1 MRAALLLLLAVF
13 ALATGCGSARPPL
26 EPLPVEIGRRDA
38 RAPSATPL
46 RPVDLAARAQRA
58 VVYIELDPRTVKPFS
73 QYAQDVG
80 TSFLTMLASPLTAP
94 LFLAELF
101 FGWLDFSTSWG
112 SGFIVDTAGH
122 MITNAHVVG
131 DEEEV
136 NVARADGT
144 KGRARVIATDPARDL
159 ALLRLKGD
167 ARLAADDAAPLGSS
181 SVVRLGQ
188 DVVIF
193 GFPKRPFQSEGTPRP
208 TVTHGIVSSRDIE
221 SGEEAPRFQLD
232 APANGGASGSPV
244 LDEHGAV
251 IAVVTEVGDPAAFE
265 NQTFAIPID
274 DVVKA
279 FFRRTADGHP
289 H

>member
-1 MRAALLLLLAVF
+1 
-13 ALATGCGSARPPL
+13 
-26 EPLPVEIGRRDA
+26 
-38 RAPSATPL
+38 
-46 RPVDLAARAQRA
+46 LAARGARA
-58 VVYIELDPRTVKPFS
+58 TVYIELDSRTVKPFRD
-73 QYAQDVG
+73 YAHGVG
-80 TSFLTMLASPLTAP
+80 VSFLTMLASPLTAP

-101 FGWLDFSTSWG
+101 FGWLDFSTQWG
-112 SGFIVDTAGH
+112 TGFIVDPLGH
-122 MITNAHVVG
+122 IVTNAHVVG

-136 NVARADGT
+136 TIARSDDT
-144 KGRARVIATDPARDL
+144 KGRARVIAVDADRDL

-167 ARLAADDAAPLGSS
+167 GKLSRDEVAPLGSS
-181 SVVRLGQ
+181 SGVRIGQ
-188 DVVIF
+188 EVVIF
-193 GFPKRPFQSEGTPRP
+193 GFPKRPFTSEGTPRP
-208 TVTHGIVSSRDIE
+208 TVTHGIVSTKGIA
-221 SGEEAPRFQLD
+221 SGEAADRIQLD

-279 FFRRTADGHP
+279 FFKRAVAKGGEHGHP